1 MSEQNQVRGIIGGTV
16 SLGRYVV
23 NDYTLTIS
31 EIEDG
36 CRLTIQR
43 GSEVQTVDL
52 RSLTPEEIAEL
63 RAAAEIVGES
73 AEAAGEASSAA
84 EALRGITFEINS
96 DMEMEVT
103 IPWQS

>member
-36 CRLTIQR
+36 YRLTIQR
-43 GSEVQTVDL
+43 GSETQTADL
-52 RSLTPEEIAEL
+52 ISLKPEELAEL
-63 RAAAEIVGES
+63 REAAESAEAA
-73 AEAAGEASSAA
+73 AEAAGEASDAA
-84 EALRGITFEINS
+84 EALRGISFDINS

>member
-1 MSEQNQVRGIIGGTV
+1 MSELNQVRGIIGGTV
-16 SLGRYVV
+16 SIGRFVV

-36 CRLTIQR
+36 YRLTIQR
-43 GSEVQTVDL
+43 GSETQSADL
-52 RSLTPEEIAEL
+52 RSLSREEIATL
-63 RAAAEIVGES
+63 RAAAEIVGEA
-73 AEAAGEASSAA
+73 AEAAQAAAGAA
-84 EALRGITFEINS
+84 EALRHISFDINS